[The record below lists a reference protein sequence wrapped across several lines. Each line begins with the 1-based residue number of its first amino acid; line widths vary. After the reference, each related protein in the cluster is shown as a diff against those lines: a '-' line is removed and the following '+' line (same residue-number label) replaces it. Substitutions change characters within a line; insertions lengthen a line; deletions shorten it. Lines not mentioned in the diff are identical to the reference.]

1 MAFFVSG
8 QEITPDP
15 ADPSI
20 PLLIRSANL
29 HPVDVRQQPK
39 IAVLQFL
46 EPQKALRE
54 RGNMLNSPIH
64 PQKAPYSLTEAR
76 KTHFKHLTHTN
87 YRVMPLK
94 VYNGFEGVLAAY
106 SARSSFAPFTYR
118 TVHLKIF

>member
-1 MAFFVSG
+1 MTVPAKKPVTVIRKGVNPAESLKSRCVNSGFFVSG

-46 EPQKALRE
+46 E
-54 RGNMLNSPIH
+54 
-64 PQKAPYSLTEAR
+64 R
-76 KTHFKHLTHTN
+76 KST
-87 YRVMPLK
+87 
-94 VYNGFEGVLAAY
+94 
-106 SARSSFAPFTYR
+106 S
-118 TVHLKIF
+118 